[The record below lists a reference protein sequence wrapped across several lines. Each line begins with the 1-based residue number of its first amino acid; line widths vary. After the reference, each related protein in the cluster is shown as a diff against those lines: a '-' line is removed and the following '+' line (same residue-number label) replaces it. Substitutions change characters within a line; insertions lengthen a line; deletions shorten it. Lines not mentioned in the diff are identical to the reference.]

1 LTEEKMTSR
10 ERVKRA
16 VLFQRP
22 DRVPWDL
29 PEKWGTDFL
38 GVGCEQD
45 PGWKPKVQT
54 ETRWEDEWGCIWEKP
69 EGNKTMGQVRY
80 SPLEDYSMLANYR
93 FPDYENRQRYE
104 AAKRAVQENK
114 EEKFVYAGIPMSLI
128 HRLEYLRGHEAGW
141 TDAYLYP
148 EKLDGLL
155 DRICEMN
162 MTAIERFAEIGVD
175 GVFSCDDWGFQ
186 DRLMVKPDIWHQVW
200 KPKYKKV
207 YSFARSKGMLT
218 FLHSCGYIIDILGG
232 FVEANLNVIQMDQ
245 QENMGLGRLGE
256 MYGGKLCFW
265 CPVDIQNTMVRGTVE
280 DVRRYARRLI
290 DSFGKF
296 NGGFIAKWYPSP
308 DGPGHTWDKIDVMSE
323 AFVEYG
329 SRFYRQSLS

>member
-1 LTEEKMTSR
+1 MTSR

-308 DGPGHTWDKIDVMSE
+308 DGPGHTWDKIDAMSE